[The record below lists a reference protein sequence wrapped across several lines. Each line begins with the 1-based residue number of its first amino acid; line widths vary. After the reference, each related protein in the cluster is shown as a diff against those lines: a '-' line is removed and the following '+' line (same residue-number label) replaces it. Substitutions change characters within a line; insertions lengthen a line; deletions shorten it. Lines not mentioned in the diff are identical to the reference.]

1 MCPGKDLVTA
11 ENILIGVK
19 GTEQK
24 EYNVGCC
31 QSELQVFLFYPCD
44 WEEDSFSL
52 LSTFSSLYEQ
62 FRSRKCSVFGCSTD
76 SVSSHR
82 NWIKAEFGT
91 SLPFPLLADKVGHL
105 ADRFLLF
112 DREEQVNLR
121 GVVIADSKG
130 NEIEIIETSLDSEE
144 LGEYTLN
151 IVKQA
156 GQTSQSRGNKER
168 VDMRQK
174 NINIETK
181 AKASNP
187 TPRSGLRSLDHIWSQ
202 VVDQGKEST
211 VVESKRPNP
220 TKLWTPSS
228 HSMVH
233 SNNNNKTGVQRPVP
247 AKVWTPPSSHPVEQV
262 QPDVPKLATKPHKT
276 WGAPSTPL
284 CPGCG
289 KSVYP
294 VDQVFSAD
302 RRHFHKSCIDCGVK
316 GCSTKLTGRSIHRV
330 AGVNMC
336 SRCYSQQDRGVQVS
350 TILSKVETVQ
360 EVKQREDKEMQ
371 EKKVRE
377 EAMMEL
383 KASIGGGGVTI
394 KSL

>member
-156 GQTSQSRGNKER
+156 GGNKGR
-168 VDMRQK
+168 VDIRQGVT
-174 NINIETK
+174 NIDTK
-181 AKASNP
+181 AHASHP
-187 TPRSGLRSLDHIWSQ
+187 APRSGFISLP
-202 VVDQGKEST
+202 QGKEST
-211 VVESKRPNP
+211 LVESKRSEPS
-220 TKLWTPSS
+220 KLWTNT
-228 HSMVH
+228 SMVH
-233 SNNNNKTGVQRPVP
+233 SSNANTGTPRSTLSSNTGAQKPVP
-247 AKVWTPPSSHPVEQV
+247 SKVWTPPQPVEQV
-262 QPDVPKLATKPHKT
+262 KTEVPKPATKPHKT

-302 RRHFHKSCIDCGVK
+302 RRHFHKSCIDCGVR
-316 GCSTKLTGRSIHRV
+316 GCSTKLDGRGIHKV
-330 AGVNMC
+330 GGVNIC
-336 SRCYSQQDRGVQVS
+336 SRCYTKQLQASHLVSRGE
-350 TILSKVETVQ
+350 KGQ